1 MIIFLDQADGTEEIP
16 SEHIQAII
24 LQHDLPQL
32 SHLAIRARQTK
43 IMFICCSNSD
53 IYNKLKH
60 ENAQQS
66 IKEINIKDGHVQLHN
81 SVLSSVKANDS
92 QTKQLSKGF
101 DSTKFNSKLEELV
114 ENKESLAEML
124 VKAN

>member
-1 MIIFLDQADGTEEIP
+1 MVVFLDQADGTEEIP
-16 SEHIQAII
+16 SELIQAIV

-60 ENAQQS
+60 ENAQKS
-66 IKEINIKDGHVQLHN
+66 IKEIKIKDGHVELHD
-81 SVLSSVKANDS
+81 SVLSTKPKD
-92 QTKQLSKGF
+92 QTG
-101 DSTKFNSKLEELV
+101 
-114 ENKESLAEML
+114 
-124 VKAN
+124 

>member
-66 IKEINIKDGHVQLHN
+66 IKEIKLKDGHIDLQN
-81 SVLSSVKANDS
+81 SVLSAKPTDPA
-92 QTKQLSKGF
+92 
-101 DSTKFNSKLEELV
+101 
-114 ENKESLAEML
+114 
-124 VKAN
+124 